1 MEKVNLEF
9 LARQLD
15 RLINEVADLKDEVAV
30 LLAKV
35 ERLEATSNIL
45 AAETR
50 AMQNRYERRT
60 KRVDGLEDR
69 DYPEVP

>member
-45 AAETR
+45 AAEAR
-50 AMQNRYERRT
+50 AMQNR
-60 KRVDGLEDR
+60 
-69 DYPEVP
+69 

>member
-1 MEKVNLEF
+1 MEKVDLEF

-15 RLINEVADLKDEVAV
+15 RLINEFAGLKDDMAV
-30 LLAKV
+30 VIA
-35 ERLEATSNIL
+35 RLDRMEATNNIL
-45 AAETR
+45 AAEAR